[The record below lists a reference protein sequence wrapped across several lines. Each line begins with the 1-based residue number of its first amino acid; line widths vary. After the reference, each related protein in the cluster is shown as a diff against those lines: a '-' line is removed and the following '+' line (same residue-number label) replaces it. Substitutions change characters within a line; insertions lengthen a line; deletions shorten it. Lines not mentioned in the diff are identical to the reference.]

1 MNETMHVH
9 DDSDMKIVGQSQPAP
24 SWEDEVQKTLNDM
37 KNIREKGLLLQAQ
50 QVGSHMA
57 AFVASLNA
65 EQVDPSLTSHRIWLS
80 VFAVTVACESCVH
93 NANAARAVL
102 NAFHDRFRELC
113 PDAYEDSGYSISMS
127 FYYLAVRSVGDSHNE
142 IGRTFAMLCGDESNQ
157 QLRQMGRDTFD
168 RCLACMDA
176 LSQPL
181 NQEV

>member
-1 MNETMHVH
+1 MNERLPIP
-9 DDSDMKIVGQSQPAP
+9 DDSDMKIVGQSAATP
-24 SWEDEVQKTLNDM
+24 SWEDEVNKTLHEM

-65 EQVDPSLTSHRIWLS
+65 EQEDPSLTSHRIWLS
-80 VFAVTVACESCVH
+80 VFAVTVACESQVH
-93 NANAARAVL
+93 NGTTARAVL
-102 NAFHDRFRELC
+102 NAFHDRFKELC

-127 FYYLAVRSVGDSHNE
+127 FYYLAVRSVGDSRSE
-142 IGRTFAMLCGDESNQ
+142 IGRTFAMLCGDEKNPQLQ
-157 QLRQMGRDTFD
+157 QIGCDTFN
-168 RCLACMDA
+168 RCLSCMDV